1 MTFLLAL
8 PRRLYYGLIFLAL
21 FMREMVVANLR
32 VAWEILTP
40 GFGLSPAIIRV
51 PTHCRNQ
58 WETMLLAN
66 ALTMTPGTLSLEV
79 DTATGDLYVH
89 ALYVTDRAAFIAEI
103 HDLER
108 SLLRAMR

>member
-8 PRRLYYGLIFLAL
+8 PRRLFFGLVFLL
-21 FMREMVVANLR
+21 VFLREIILANVR

-40 GFGLSPAIIRV
+40 GLGLSPGIIRV
-51 PTHCRNQ
+51 PTHCRNE

-66 ALTMTPGTLSLEV
+66 ALTMTPGTLSMEV

-89 ALYVTDRAAFIAEI
+89 ALYVTDREAFIAEI